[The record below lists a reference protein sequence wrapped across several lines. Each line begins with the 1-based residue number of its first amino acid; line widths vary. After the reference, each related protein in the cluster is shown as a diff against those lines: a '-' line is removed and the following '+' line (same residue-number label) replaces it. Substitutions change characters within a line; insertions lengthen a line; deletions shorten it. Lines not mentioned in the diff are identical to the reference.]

1 VKVWLVAVGVVVALV
16 TPGCG
21 GDDRRSEP
29 TTTSSATA
37 ATRVP
42 TTATTLSSSTSV
54 TASLPADSS
63 SSSSTTAAPTVSST
77 TPSPS
82 VVLALPGRL
91 PSIDATDEITAL
103 FPTPLAAVSPLEL
116 MPEVIGR
123 LQTDFAATGF
133 SADIGLVSQ
142 VWSPI
147 AEGDEVALVFE
158 IRNSE
163 ESGDDTTPGYDL
175 VIVMQT
181 AQTGHWLVTRAA
193 RQTICS
199 RGVAWGTD
207 PPLCI

>member
-1 VKVWLVAVGVVVALV
+1 VKRWIAAVGAIVMLV

-37 ATRVP
+37 TTGVP
-42 TTATTLSSSTSV
+42 TTATTSSSSTSV
-54 TASLPADSS
+54 TSPLPAN
-63 SSSSTTAAPTVSST
+63 SSSSTSAAPTESST
-77 TPSPS
+77 TP
-82 VVLALPGRL
+82 VLALPGRL
-91 PSIDATDEITAL
+91 PSIDATDEITSL

-116 MPEVIGR
+116 IPEVVGR
-123 LQTDFAATGF
+123 LQTNFAATGF
-133 SADIGLVSQ
+133 FADIGLVSQ
-142 VWSPI
+142 VSSPL
-147 AEGDEVALVFE
+147 ADGEEVALVFE
-158 IRNSE
+158 IRNRE

-181 AQTGHWLVTRAA
+181 DQTGSWLVTSAA

-199 RGVAWGTD
+199 RGVAWDTD